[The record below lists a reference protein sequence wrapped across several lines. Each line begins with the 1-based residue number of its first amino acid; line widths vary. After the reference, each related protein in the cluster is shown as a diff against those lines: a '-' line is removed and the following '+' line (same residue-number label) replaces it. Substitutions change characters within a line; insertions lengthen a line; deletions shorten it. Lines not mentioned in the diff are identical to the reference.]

1 MTGNQPLLRV
11 DSLKKTYINKN
22 LFSKEMKVNALKG
35 VSFELCQG
43 ETLAIVGESG
53 CGKSTLA
60 KCLLKI
66 ESPTSG
72 KILFKEQN
80 LNEISSVDLCRKIQ
94 MIFQDP
100 YSSLN
105 PRKKIIDIIAEPLLI
120 QGKNRRDFRD
130 EVIFLIEKVG
140 LRNEIAD
147 RFPHMLSGGQRQ
159 RVGIARALITQP
171 QIIVCDEPVSALDVS
186 VQAQVLNLLL
196 DLQKEFKLSYI
207 FISHDL
213 SVVRFIADRV
223 AVINGGEIVEINTTP
238 QLFENPNNEYT
249 RRLLDCVPHI

>member
-223 AVINGGEIVEINTTP
+223 AVINGGEIVIYCSFTP
-238 QLFENPNNEYT
+238 AKKSS
-249 RRLLDCVPHI
+249 RRIS

>member
-35 VSFELCQG
+35 VSFELYQG